1 MDNKTIIE
9 KYESKDVKSIFGYM
23 YGNPYVDVC
32 RNGNTVQQKDR
43 IIEIKKES
51 LHMSRNRDGLIFIF
65 GSPGPDF
72 NHYKFS
78 DYGITWAFTRKEI
91 EGAEET
97 SDG

>member
-1 MDNKTIIE
+1 MKSIIE
-9 KYESKDVKSIFGYM
+9 KYESEDVKSIFVYM
-23 YGNPYVDVC
+23 YGLHKVD
-32 RNGNTVQQKDR
+32 DR

-51 LHMSRNRDGLIFIF
+51 LYMSRNRDGLIFIF

-91 EGAEET
+91 DGAKET
-97 SDG
+97 LDG